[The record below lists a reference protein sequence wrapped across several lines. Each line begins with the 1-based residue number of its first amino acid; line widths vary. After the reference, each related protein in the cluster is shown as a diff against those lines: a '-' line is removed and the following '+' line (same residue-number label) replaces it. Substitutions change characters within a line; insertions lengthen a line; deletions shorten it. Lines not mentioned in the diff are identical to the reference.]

1 MEQMDFVER
10 DEDRPTTSPRRRRQR
25 SPRSNPAREGYR
37 RLTAD
42 IPADLHKRLKL
53 QALQEECTVTDI
65 IIEASRAWLANRR
78 RG

>member
-1 MEQMDFVER
+1 MKQMDFVDTDDQDAKPPSR
-10 DEDRPTTSPRRRRQR
+10 ARRKPRGSMPRQD
-25 SPRSNPAREGYR
+25 YR